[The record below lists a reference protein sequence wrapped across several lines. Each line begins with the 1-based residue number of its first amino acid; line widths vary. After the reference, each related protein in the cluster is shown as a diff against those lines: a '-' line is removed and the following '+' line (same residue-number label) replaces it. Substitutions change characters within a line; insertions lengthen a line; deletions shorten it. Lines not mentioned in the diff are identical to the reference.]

1 MPPESPLVSVI
12 HNDYRFDNVVL
23 DPADPFRIIGVLDWE
38 MATIGD
44 PLMDLGGA
52 LAYWVNR
59 ADPPEM
65 QAIRMVPT
73 HLEGMVTRDELIRR
87 YAERMGIP
95 LENSDFYYCFGLF
108 RLAVIA
114 QQIYWRFYNGQTRD
128 ERFKLMIVAV
138 HVLEKQAR
146 QVIGKSDL

>member
-1 MPPESPLVSVI
+1 
-12 HNDYRFDNVVL
+12 
-23 DPADPFRIIGVLDWE
+23 

-52 LAYWVNR
+52 LAYWVDR
-59 ADPPEM
+59 DDPPPM

-73 HLEGMVTRDELIRR
+73 HLPGMFTRAELIRR
-87 YAERMGIP
+87 YAERMGIT
-95 LENSDFYYCFGLF
+95 LTNSDFHYCFGLF

-114 QQIYWRFYNGQTRD
+114 QQIYYRFFHGQTND

-138 HVLEKQAR
+138 HVLEETAR
-146 QVIGKSDL
+146 KVIEK